1 MMMSQK
7 TWLLIGVLGVTGVA
21 CAAAP
26 MPDSSPGNGLVAA
39 GPKGPPA
46 NTTGDPLPADQK
58 PEDTKKSDPEKSDKF
73 GESKEEADMLAE
85 GEHADRDDGI
95 VVGPTKAIAAA
106 PSPPPKPIAAAPRPT
121 DPLASGG
128 GSANARGGSP
138 GGSDGA
144 AQGESIEG
152 GVYGGVVGEKKGG
165 QKIGATSEVRGS
177 IDREEIR
184 RVVIAHVNEVQRCYE
199 QGLKRQ
205 PGLEGRV
212 VLKFLIGKTGTVTTV
227 TVAQTTMNDRQVEQ
241 CMVGAATKWTF
252 PKPKGE
258 GDVTF
263 VYPFVLKSAP

>member
-1 MMMSQK
+1 MIMSR
-7 TWLLIGVLGVTGVA
+7 TTLLMGGILAIVGAA
-21 CAAAP
+21 CAA
-26 MPDSSPGNGLVAA
+26 SPA
-39 GPKGPPA
+39 
-46 NTTGDPLPADQK
+46 TQ
-58 PEDTKKSDPEKSDKF
+58 S
-73 GESKEEADMLAE
+73 
-85 GEHADRDDGI
+85 
-95 VVGPTKAIAAA
+95 
-106 PSPPPKPIAAAPRPT
+106 SPPPPPPPPADAVQQDADEEAGPPIEVIGTAKETTALPNDQVLPGKDKKLTTETKPVEEARGPDALDRVAAPPPPTNPIAAAPRPT

-212 VLKFLIGKTGTVTTV
+212 VLKFLIGKTGTVTAV